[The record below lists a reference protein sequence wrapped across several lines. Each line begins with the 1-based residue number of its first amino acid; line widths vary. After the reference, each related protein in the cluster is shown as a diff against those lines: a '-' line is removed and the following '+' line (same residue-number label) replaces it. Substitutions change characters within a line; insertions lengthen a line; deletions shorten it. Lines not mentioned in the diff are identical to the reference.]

1 MNNTDDNKLLN
12 GVNGKGQTIEE
23 EAEQIEKF
31 LIETISKHFKAKRD
45 EKGLSQRDLNKRS
58 HVALGVIADF
68 ERKEGMPRVESLIKL
83 AIALEFESLEIQLLL
98 EALIPKQKPF
108 DIIGKR
114 DKKLLSEIISNCNY
128 DKEEVVEIANYLKYI
143 EYKRILKNRSKVKV
157 SDVKTKKSK

>member
-83 AIALEFESLEIQLLL
+83 AIALEF
-98 EALIPKQKPF
+98 
-108 DIIGKR
+108 
-114 DKKLLSEIISNCNY
+114 
-128 DKEEVVEIANYLKYI
+128 V
-143 EYKRILKNRSKVKV
+143 
-157 SDVKTKKSK
+157 